1 MNKVLLA
8 ISLLVFTTRSYSQDT
23 IDVVEKTIKIGGLS
37 RETEYYGFAEGDRV
51 IFNLTI
57 DNKKELKDITISEY
71 PSSVKF
77 ADHTVQ
83 SVQNKVLN
91 VARKGIFSFEYYN
104 SNMSGRTAVIKI
116 QRIPKTEA
124 TKFFNTNVK
133 WINIVDTTYTA
144 KPVQRL
150 ISSDTSF
157 EEVTDAKVRVHS
169 QSNLSNPNRTLV
181 DFILPANTVKWTYWI
196 GVGNEAQEAFNKD
209 RTKLIGLGAKVFGS
223 TNPLAG
229 LALGLISMSQA
240 SVGDNVHYY
249 FIPSYIDAYN
259 FTSKNT
265 FKQFKQG
272 NVVTDFGL
280 MNFSTVTNEKLYV
293 GFVNDNAMQGIDVNL
308 KIVALV
314 VINKYTTTTENV
326 ATYTNKI
333 IPIHEE

>member
-1 MNKVLLA
+1 M
-8 ISLLVFTTRSYSQDT
+8 
-23 IDVVEKTIKIGGLS
+23 
-37 RETEYYGFAEGDRV
+37 

-57 DNKKELKDITISEY
+57 DNKKELKDVTISEY

-83 SVQNKVLN
+83 SVQNKVIN
-91 VARKGIFSFEYYN
+91 IARKGIYSFEYYN

-116 QRIPKTEA
+116 QRVPKTDV

-133 WINIVDTTYTA
+133 WINIVDTTYSA

-150 ISSDTSF
+150 ISSDSSF
-157 EEVTDAKVRVHS
+157 VEVTDAKVRVHS

-181 DFILPANTVKWTYWI
+181 DFILPANTIKWTYWI
-196 GVGNEAQEAFNKD
+196 GVGDEAQETFNKD
-209 RTKLIGLGAKVFGS
+209 RAKLIGLGAKALGL

-229 LALGLISMSQA
+229 LAIGLISMSQA

-249 FIPSYIDAYN
+249 FIPSYNDAFN
-259 FTSKNT
+259 FTSQTT

-280 MNFSTVTNEKLYV
+280 MNFSNSNNEKLYV
-293 GFVNDNAMQGIDVNL
+293 GFINDNTMQGIDVNL

-314 VINKYTTTTENV
+314 VTNKYNSTTENV
-326 ATYTNKI
+326 ASYTNKR